1 VQVEGERSRILRSG
15 DWTERNKDKEV
26 KGKRSI
32 GLANTEVYQGCS
44 EVLGIGKL
52 LLLIHSRL
60 CNHSQTITQYDEEG
74 LEVGIN
80 RKTGRSIQ
88 RVKGE
93 VHKGTGVSSAGS
105 R

>member
-1 VQVEGERSRILRSG
+1 MQVEGKRSRILRSG

-74 LEVGIN
+74 LEVGMN